1 MLQSTIRLFTS
12 SGPKPCGFDLITL
25 LLHFSLDIPSMCSAL
40 GHFWKSVIEDRLR
53 KRRVKSVDEL
63 SEHLGPYFIRHNAE
77 STPTECENH
86 ELSLE
91 FWTVARD
98 GDGIPNTTS
107 SRGDASSRYF
117 AAKHTPRWGRDR
129 GVFWG

>member
-1 MLQSTIRLFTS
+1 
-12 SGPKPCGFDLITL
+12 
-25 LLHFSLDIPSMCSAL
+25 
-40 GHFWKSVIEDRLR
+40 VIEDRLR

-63 SEHLGPYFIRHNAE
+63 SDHLGPYFIRHNAE

-107 SRGDASSRYF
+107 AEAMPHHAISLPSIPHGGVGIAGYSRVKKCLQHNFCYGEALFHSL
-117 AAKHTPRWGRDR
+117 
-129 GVFWG
+129 